1 MASKEAKGEEA
12 GAGTTPAKAGSSM
25 GDTGKEESG
34 KGEASRGEHGKRG
47 AGKGEPSTAE
57 AEKGEASKT
66 PKRGPPGAS
75 SGKEK
80 EETLRKAVIWLL
92 EEKEA
97 GRKVSVRLAADKFS
111 LSKTT
116 LHRFLAKSQSSEA
129 EHEKV
134 EAKGDD
140 GRKLDKL
147 GINFLIGS
155 QRGGPEGRKK
165 QTSGMPSP
173 EHKKRKVPARA
184 ASAEPADTVDKEDED
199 SSAHVEQTVWLQNLG
214 QEIYRMRTAVAQ
226 LDERVVA
233 LERENSQRGHSP
245 GGEDSYVYK
254 LAHVSNEDFFFLGG
268 RSN

>member
-12 GAGTTPAKAGSSM
+12 VAETAPAKAGSSM

-34 KGEASRGEHGKRG
+34 KTETSGGEHGKRA
-47 AGKGEPSTAE
+47 AGKGEPSGAE
-57 AEKGEASKT
+57 VEKGEASKELGKAA
-66 PKRGPPGAS
+66 KRGPPGVS

-116 LHRFLAKSQSSEA
+116 LHRVLAKSQSSEA
-129 EHEKV
+129 EHEKAK
-134 EAKGDD
+134 AKGED

-165 QTSGMPSP
+165 QTSCVLSP
-173 EHKKRKVPARA
+173 ESKKRKVPVRT
-184 ASAEPADTVDKEDED
+184 ASAEPTETLEKDDGD
-199 SSAHVEQTVWLQNLG
+199 SSAQSEQTVWLQNLG
-214 QEIYRMRTAVAQ
+214 QEIYRMRTTVAQ

-245 GGEDSYVYK
+245 GGKIATST
-254 LAHVSNEDFFFLGG
+254 S
-268 RSN
+268 